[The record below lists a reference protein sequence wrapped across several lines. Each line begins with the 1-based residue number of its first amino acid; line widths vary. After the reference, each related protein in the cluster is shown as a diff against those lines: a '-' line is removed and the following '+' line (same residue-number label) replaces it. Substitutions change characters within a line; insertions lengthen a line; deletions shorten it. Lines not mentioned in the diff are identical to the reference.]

1 MPKPQINL
9 KCKVDVAP
17 RIHLINYLPIMRK
30 NATILFV
37 DDEKRILR
45 SLKALFKPHYN
56 VHITTDGH
64 EALEIVKNNT
74 VHVIVSDQRM
84 PVMSGV
90 ELLRQVKQVS
100 PTTMRLLLT
109 GYADLPAIIDSVNDG
124 EIFRYISKPWD
135 NDEIIRRVK
144 EAAQIGLEL
153 AVNIPS
159 PITNASSEKQ
169 ALEILVIDD
178 DIGTYNAVQEIV
190 GQEYTVKWGA
200 TLKSAFEILSQG
212 KIMLLISEIHVADED
227 MSLSLKLMKQHH
239 PDIITIVLTNFND
252 AQSLIDL
259 INQGQIF
266 RFLPKP
272 IRKPLLANSLKA
284 GIQRYLVAQQR
295 PELLIRHSV
304 EAPKPN
310 SMISGIMAY
319 LNKIKPSQKKQ
330 IH

>member
-1 MPKPQINL
+1 MT
-9 KCKVDVAP
+9 
-17 RIHLINYLPIMRK
+17 K

-37 DDEKRILR
+37 DDEKRVLR

-84 PVMSGV
+84 PAMTGV
-90 ELLRQVKQVS
+90 ELLREIKQVS
-100 PTTMRLLLT
+100 PATMRLLLT

-124 EIFRYISKPWD
+124 EIFRYINKPWD
-135 NDEIIRRVK
+135 NEDILNRVK
-144 EAAQIGLEL
+144 KAAQVGLEL

-159 PITNASSEKQ
+159 PITKTSSEKQ
-169 ALEILVIDD
+169 ELEILVVDD
-178 DIGTYNAVQEIV
+178 DIDTYNAVQEIV
-190 GQEYTVKWGA
+190 GQKYTVKRGE
-200 TLKSAFEILSQG
+200 TLKSAFDILSQG
-212 KIMLLISEIHVADED
+212 KVMVIISEIHIADED
-227 MSLSLKLMKQHH
+227 MSLSLKLMKQYH
-239 PDIITIVLTNFND
+239 PDIISIVLTDFKD
-252 AQSLIDL
+252 VQSLIEL

-272 IRKPLLANSLKA
+272 IRKPLLENSINA
-284 GIQRYLVAQQR
+284 AIQRYLAAQQR

-304 EAPKPN
+304 EEPKPN
-310 SMISGIMAY
+310 SMISGIMTY
-319 LNKIKPSQKKQ
+319 LNKIKPFQKKL